1 MDLLTHTEGRRLLF
15 RMAALSLAALLL
27 AVVLGLA
34 MTVYVNRALAD
45 TYAGIVGTVA
55 QKYPQAEAQV
65 VRDLSAPDAL
75 SVSLG
80 HQVLGR
86 YGLQDLGAAQGG
98 VGAGL
103 FALLLPAGLVLT
115 GLACAARGRRV
126 RLRRAPARA
135 AWTHPRP
142 GGAAAQAGP
151 PGCRHR
157 CF

>member
-65 VRDLSAPDAL
+65 GRDLSAPDAL

-86 YGLQDLGAAQGG
+86 YGLQDLGAAQGAIR
-98 VGAGL
+98 AGL
-103 FALLLPAGLVLT
+103 LAL
-115 GLACAARGRRV
+115 
-126 RLRRAPARA
+126 
-135 AWTHPRP
+135 PRP
-142 GGAAAQAGP
+142 AAFCLP
-151 PGCRHR
+151 PVHL
-157 CF
+157 